1 MATELKVPSLGMDME
16 EANIVR
22 WLVEEGAEVEKG
34 QPVLEIDTDKTSFE
48 IEAPAAGVI
57 QGLQGR
63 EGDTLPVGATL
74 AYVTAPGEQ
83 VPAPGAGETAD
94 GQTNGSSAER
104 TTTQT
109 GSDRSPAPDAK
120 TLQPNGDRRRLR
132 ASPAA
137 RRAAEERG
145 LRLEDVAGSGPG
157 GRIYLSDVLETDVRQ
172 ETPAPE
178 PISPATASP
187 APVIADGSRREPLSR
202 VRRLGAE
209 RTTKSFRDVPHF
221 YLTRDL
227 QAGRL
232 VELAQRLRSRMDPA
246 PTMTALLALAVSRTL
261 RDHQRLNGRYVDG
274 SLEINEQVNLGIAA
288 STDAGLVVPVL
299 HGADNLSLKEISA
312 AVRDLAARARE
323 GRLTPE
329 ELSGGTFTISNL
341 GMMGVDSFDAVI
353 NTPEAA
359 ILAVGRTRIVPE
371 WEDSAW
377 MPRPM
382 ISVTLSIDHRVA
394 DGSDGAR
401 LLSDLQ
407 DAVEDWEMLL

>member
-48 IEAPAAGVI
+48 IESPADGTIRGI
-57 QGLQGR
+57 QGS
-63 EGDTLPVGATL
+63 EGDTMPVGATL
-74 AYVTAPGEQ
+74 AFITAPGEEAPATSQ
-83 VPAPGAGETAD
+83 VDTEQEKASESHTPPRELEPEPGREPAAARA
-94 GQTNGSSAER
+94 NGNR
-104 TTTQT
+104 
-109 GSDRSPAPDAK
+109 K
-120 TLQPNGDRRRLR
+120 VLR

-137 RRAAEERG
+137 RRAAAARN
-145 LRLEDVAGSGPG
+145 LDLESIAGSGPS
-157 GRIYLSDVLETDVRQ
+157 GRVYLSDVLEADVRQ
-172 ETPAPE
+172 PVEEPAQAAPAPSAAE
-178 PISPATASP
+178 A
-187 APVIADGSRREPLSR
+187 APTGTSRREKLSR
-202 VRRLGAE
+202 VRQLGAE
-209 RTTKSFRDVPHF
+209 RTTRSFRDVPHF

-227 QAGRL
+227 RADRL
-232 VELAQRLRSRMDPA
+232 VELAGRLKQRMQPA

-261 RDHQRLNGRYVDG
+261 RNHERLNGRYAEG
-274 SLEINEQVNLGIAA
+274 ALEVNDQVNLGMAV

-299 HGADNLSLKEISA
+299 KGADRLSLQDISV
-312 AVRDLAARARE
+312 AVRDLASRARE
-323 GRLTPE
+323 GRLALS

-359 ILAVGRTRIVPE
+359 ILAVGRTRVAPE
-371 WEDSAW
+371 WEAGAW
-377 MPRPM
+377 VPRSM

-401 LLSDLQ
+401 FLSDLQ

>member
-1 MATELKVPSLGMDME
+1 MKVPALGMDME
-16 EANIVR
+16 EVNIVR
-22 WLVEEGAEVEKG
+22 WLVQEGAEVEKG
-34 QPVLEIDTDKTSFE
+34 DPVLEIDTDKTSFE

-57 QGLQGR
+57 QGLQGQ

-74 AYVTAPGEQ
+74 AYIGAPGEQ
-83 VPAPGAGETAD
+83 TPAGSQLDGEQEKVSEAHTPPREPEPEPGGELQAARA
-94 GQTNGSSAER
+94 NGSR
-104 TTTQT
+104 K
-109 GSDRSPAPDAK
+109 G
-120 TLQPNGDRRRLR
+120 LR

-137 RRAAEERG
+137 RRAAAERD
-145 LRLEDVAGSGPG
+145 LDLETIAGSGPS
-157 GRIYLSDVLETDVRQ
+157 GRVYLSDVLEADVRQ
-172 ETPAPE
+172 PAQE
-178 PISPATASP
+178 PMQAQAPQAEP
-187 APVIADGSRREPLSR
+187 APVGASRREPLSR

-209 RTTKSFRDVPHF
+209 RTTRSFRDVPHF

-227 QAGRL
+227 RADRL
-232 VELAQRLRSRMDPA
+232 VQLAERLKQRMQPA

-261 RDHQRLNGRYVDG
+261 RNHERLNGRYVDG
-274 SLEINEQVNLGIAA
+274 ALEINDQVNLGMAV

-299 HGADNLSLKEISA
+299 KGADSLSLKEITA
-312 AVRDLAARARE
+312 AVRDLASRARE
-323 GRLTPE
+323 GRLAPD

-359 ILAVGRTRIVPE
+359 ILAVGKTRVVPD
-371 WEDSAW
+371 WEGGAW
-377 MPRPM
+377 IPRSM

-407 DAVEDWEMLL
+407 DAIEDWEMLL